1 MSSITFNIITLFPN
15 LFSSVFSYGVISK
28 AIEKG
33 IVTINYVNLRD
44 YSPFKH
50 NITEDYPYGG
60 GPGLVMKV
68 EPIYYAVNAIT
79 IKKRTKVILLDPRG
93 KKFSDCDAKELS
105 KENDITFIC
114 GRYEGIDERVKKLVV
129 DEVYSIGDYIL
140 SGGEYAAICMID
152 AISRYVPNVLGDQH
166 SIVEES
172 FAIGRLEYP
181 QYTRP
186 YEFMNEK
193 VPDILLSGHHKMIK
207 EWREKESFKITLQ
220 HRKDLLNNVAFNALD
235 RIKYKED
242 NANMTDINVISKNLR
257 VGLMHYPMRDKSGNI
272 VATALTNMDL
282 HDISRTCKTYN
293 IEKFY
298 VINPVE
304 SQRKIAERVINHW
317 RSGFGSVYNE
327 NRREAFEILVIKE
340 SLLEV
345 IKDIEDEKGE
355 KPFIVAT
362 TAKRRN
368 KHIDIS
374 TFFDMLTTHSILLLF
389 GTGWGFTEDFLSSV
403 DYILEPIEGVKGF
416 NHLSVRSAVAIILDR
431 IYRDNIGG
439 KYEKQNS

>member
-1 MSSITFNIITLFPN
+1 
-15 LFSSVFSYGVISK
+15 
-28 AIEKG
+28 
-33 IVTINYVNLRD
+33 
-44 YSPFKH
+44 
-50 NITEDYPYGG
+50 
-60 GPGLVMKV
+60 
-68 EPIYYAVNAIT
+68 
-79 IKKRTKVILLDPRG
+79 
-93 KKFSDCDAKELS
+93 
-105 KENDITFIC
+105 
-114 GRYEGIDERVKKLVV
+114 
-129 DEVYSIGDYIL
+129 
-140 SGGEYAAICMID
+140 
-152 AISRYVPNVLGDQH
+152 
-166 SIVEES
+166 
-172 FAIGRLEYP
+172 
-181 QYTRP
+181 
-186 YEFMNEK
+186 
-193 VPDILLSGHHKMIK
+193 
-207 EWREKESFKITLQ
+207 
-220 HRKDLLNNVAFNALD
+220 LLNNVAFNALD

-345 IKDIEDEKGE
+345 IKDIEDERGE
-355 KPFIVAT
+355 RPFIVAT

-374 TFFDMLTTHSILLLF
+374 TFLIC
-389 GTGWGFTEDFLSSV
+389 
-403 DYILEPIEGVKGF
+403 
-416 NHLSVRSAVAIILDR
+416 
-431 IYRDNIGG
+431 
-439 KYEKQNS
+439 